1 MSEFINEY
9 IKYRIE
15 KSDQAYNDALLLAK
29 SESWNASVNRLYYA
43 SYYLVSALILKN
55 GIETKTHSG
64 LRNQLNLNFVKTGKI
79 SIEIGRLYS
88 DLFDSRQK
96 GDYGDMYDFDK
107 ETVQDLLE
115 PVKELL
121 ETLKKLL

>member
-1 MSEFINEY
+1 MNDYIGDY

-15 KSDQAYNDALLLAK
+15 KSDQASNDALILAR
-29 SESWNASVNRLYYA
+29 SGSWNGSINRLYYA
-43 SYYLVSALILKN
+43 CYYLVSALTLKD

-64 LRNQLNLNFVKTGKI
+64 LRNQLNLHYVKNEKIPLELGK
-79 SIEIGRLYS
+79 LYS

-107 ETVQDLLE
+107 ETVESLLI
-115 PVKELL
+115 PVKEFIEILKSLL
-121 ETLKKLL
+121 